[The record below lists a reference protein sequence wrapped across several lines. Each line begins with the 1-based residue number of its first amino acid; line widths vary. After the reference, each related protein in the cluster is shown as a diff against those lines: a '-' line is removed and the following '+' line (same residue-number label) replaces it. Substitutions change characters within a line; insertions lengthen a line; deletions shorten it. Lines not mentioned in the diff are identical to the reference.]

1 MVNFGK
7 KNVLGI
13 LIDAVDYES
22 AVSFVFERTQQK
34 RSATI
39 SALAVHGVMTGALDP
54 EHKFRLN
61 SFDLLVPDGQ
71 PVRWVLNWLYGTGL
85 SDRVY
90 GPALMLRICERAAAE
105 GAPIYLY
112 GSTQSVV
119 TSLVDSLSRKF
130 PGIKIAGS
138 EPSVFRKLSPD
149 EKAALEQRIQSSGAS
164 IVFIGLGCPLQEV
177 FTCEL
182 AGSLSV
188 PVLAVGAAFPLLAGI
203 LPQAPP
209 WMQRVGLEWLFRLIV
224 EPRRLWRRYLLLN
237 PAYLVLVVLQ
247 RFGLRRFT
255 PQGRRPVNHVP
266 PDVLADALVRAHA
279 SLEPSDASR
288 LSLIRTGADTWWS

>member
-13 LIDAVDYES
+13 MIDAVDYDA
-22 AVSFVFERTQQK
+22 AVAFVFERARQK
-34 RSATI
+34 RAAMI
-39 SALAVHGVMTGALDP
+39 SALAVHGVVTGALDP
-54 EHKFRLN
+54 AHKFRLN
-61 SFDLLVPDGQ
+61 SFDLILPDGQ
-71 PVRWVLNWLYGTGL
+71 PVRWVLNWLYGTSL
-85 SDRVY
+85 TDRVY
-90 GPALMLRICERAAAE
+90 GPELMLRICERAAIE
-105 GAPIYLY
+105 TTPIYLY
-112 GSTQSVV
+112 GSTRSVV
-119 TSLVDSLSRKF
+119 TSLVDLLSRKF

-182 AGSLSV
+182 AGGLSA

-209 WMQRVGLEWLFRLIV
+209 WMQRAGLEWLFRLKV
-224 EPRRLWRRYLLLN
+224 EPHRLWRRYLLLN
-237 PAYLVLVVLQ
+237 PAYLVLVALQ
-247 RFGLRRFT
+247 RLGIGRYT
-255 PQGRRPVNHVP
+255 PEGIPPTDDVP
-266 PDVLADALVRAHA
+266 ADALADALAGAHA
-279 SLEPSDASR
+279 SLEPSDAAR